1 VRRSDSQEATA
12 TVLGKL
18 GERPA
23 HCGAPFTEE
32 KKQAPIFIVASPRP
46 QVGKTFVA
54 RLLVD
59 FLRLDR
65 DDPAVFDLNP
75 RGDALKDYLPSLTTV
90 TDLTDIKSQMAMFD
104 RLIDDDGVAKI
115 VDLGNAS
122 FERFFAIAREIGFF
136 REATRRL
143 LDPVILFAA
152 NTHPVAINA
161 YADLKRCLRGVIVIP
176 VFNDVILKGK
186 KLRDEYSFSRAA
198 AVPVHISALAPM
210 LKAQIEQSHYSFS
223 DIHDTLPI
231 GIPIGLAFE
240 LRSWTRRTF
249 LELRELELRLL
260 LEKLRALLL
269 HSDNTGAWRLSEPQ
283 GRADSF
289 FRSLILGGRLPSER

>member
-1 VRRSDSQEATA
+1 MRGSDSQEATA

-54 RLLVD
+54 RLLID
-59 FLRLDR
+59 FLSLDR

-152 NTHPVAINA
+152 STHPVAINA
-161 YADLKRCLRGVIVIP
+161 YADLKRCLRGVIIIP

-260 LEKLRALLL
+260 LEKLRA
-269 HSDNTGAWRLSEPQ
+269 
-283 GRADSF
+283 
-289 FRSLILGGRLPSER
+289 SLPGVKF

>member
-1 VRRSDSQEATA
+1 MRGSDSQEATA
-12 TVLGKL
+12 TALGKI

-23 HCGAPFTEE
+23 HFGAPFTVE

-54 RLLVD
+54 RLLID
-59 FLRLDR
+59 FLSLDR

-122 FERFFAIAREIGFF
+122 FERFFTIAREIGFF

-152 NTHPVAINA
+152 NAHPVAINA
-161 YADLKRCLRGVIVIP
+161 YADLKRCLCGVIIIP
-176 VFNDVILKGK
+176 VFNEVILKGK
-186 KLRDEYSFSRAA
+186 KLREEYSFSRAA

-223 DIHDTLPI
+223 DILETLPI

-249 LELRELELRLL
+249 SSSGSSNFACSWKNCVLR
-260 LEKLRALLL
+260 
-269 HSDNTGAWRLSEPQ
+269 
-283 GRADSF
+283 
-289 FRSLILGGRLPSER
+289 FRE